1 VLTLAN
7 RRLRLNSEELNDF
20 SRNARRLAA
29 EHGYDA
35 DIGVESSVNVR
46 LSSREPDA
54 PFIPYKLLHALR
66 REAVSNGLPVNVLV
80 PEHSSQGAGSSSRL
94 SLTFPLNIPAKTPET
109 RLAGTRLSADEAELF
124 KQATSEGLHL
134 NDFGTPVEFRSKLH
148 AYKLSRGK
156 NADSKRCAS
165 HMFDNVRIDAS
176 LFDQEGNRIEH
187 RPTELDFITINHPLK
202 RIQLFELYNKHTNNL
217 DNKMRAWK
225 VFQHNAGMHGY
236 TVEPIILIAKG
247 DRKADEEHVKRAI
260 IRAKK
265 GALQQFPQVE
275 VRSIS
280 VPFLKLRD
288 IGR

>member
-1 VLTLAN
+1 MAIH
-7 RRLRLNSEELNDF
+7 RLRLNSKELNGF
-20 SRNARRLAA
+20 SDNARKQATS
-29 EHGYDA
+29 HGYYAKIDVGSA
-35 DIGVESSVNVR
+35 VNIHIA
-46 LSSREPDA
+46 SREPDA

-66 REAVSNGLPVNVLV
+66 REAVAKGLPIKVYL
-80 PEHSSQGAGSSSRL
+80 PEHVGQDEGGAGNSSRL
-94 SLTFPLNIPAKTPET
+94 TLTFPINIPAKTPET
-109 RLAGTRLSADEAELF
+109 RLASTRLSPEETGLF

-156 NADSKRCAS
+156 NAESKRCAS

-176 LFDQEGNRIEH
+176 LFDQEGNRTEH